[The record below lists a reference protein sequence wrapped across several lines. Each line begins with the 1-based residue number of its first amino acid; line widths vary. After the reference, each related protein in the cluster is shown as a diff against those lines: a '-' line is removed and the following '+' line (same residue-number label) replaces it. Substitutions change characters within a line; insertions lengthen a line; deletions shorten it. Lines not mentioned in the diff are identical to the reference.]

1 MRHALR
7 LLAVLTVLAA
17 SLMAPV
23 ATSTPAQQADA
34 ADLRLFDPGNIISDA
49 VFFDGLAM
57 DAGQIQTF
65 LNDKGSACRVG
76 TDGTPCLKNY
86 SMETFSRSADGL
98 CNGYQ
103 GARLESAATIIAK
116 VAASCRISP
125 RVLLVL
131 LEKEMGLVRTTAPT
145 AKKFDRAAGYACPD
159 NVGGWCNPDFA
170 GLQNQLY
177 KSGWQ
182 YQRYAANASSYSYR
196 AGRNNVVQWHPNAGC
211 GTSVVYIQNQA
222 TAGLYNYT
230 PYRPNQRALDAGYG
244 TGDSC
249 SSYGNRNFWNFFT
262 DWFGST
268 QSAGAGAIQVR
279 HNELG
284 GSAGWLGAPT
294 TGFQCGLRD
303 YGCFQGYQNGS
314 IYWTPATGARPVT
327 VPIRDKWALTGWELG
342 SLGYPAA
349 DPICGLTR
357 NGCFQVFQGGSI
369 YWSPATG
376 AHFVKGSIRDLWG
389 AVGWELGALGY
400 PTSDENCGL
409 KDGGC
414 FTHFERGSI
423 YWSPFTGARLIWPE
437 IRAKYEALGWE
448 NGTLGYPVVNP
459 VCGLAGGGC
468 YQPFQGGNVYWSP
481 ASGAWLPSGPIRDL
495 WGAIGWETGSLGY
508 PTSDVRCGLRDGGCS
523 EDFQGGT
530 VFWSSASGAHLV
542 WPVLREKYVA
552 LGATRG
558 ILGYPVT
565 NPVCGLTGG
574 GCYQPF
580 QGGALYWSPTTGTW
594 FVRGAIAGLWNV
606 LGSEYGLLGYPTTD
620 ENCGLPGNGCYQLY
634 QNGSIYWSPAT
645 GEHFVNGAIRD
656 AWAAVG
662 WEAGAWGYPTANP
675 MAVDGGLSQRF
686 QNGTA
691 RWNAST
697 GAVTFG

>member
-49 VFFDGLAM
+49 VFFDAWRWTPA
-57 DAGQIQTF
+57 DPAF
-65 LNDKGSACRVG
+65 LNDKGAACVGRRDALPEELLDGDLQPPADASA
-76 TDGTPCLKNY
+76 TDTRGRGWRAPR
-86 SMETFSRSADGL
+86 RSSP
-98 CNGYQ
+98 
-103 GARLESAATIIAK
+103 RWRPP
-116 VAASCRISP
+116 AASAPACCSSSSRRRWAWS
-125 RVLLVL
+125 
-131 LEKEMGLVRTTAPT
+131 GTTAPT
-145 AKKFDRAAGYACPD
+145 VRSSTEPTGFACPD
-159 NVGGWCNPDFA
+159 TGGWCNPEFA
-170 GLQNQLY
+170 GLRNQLY
-177 KSGWQ
+177 CRALGSTSGTPPTPP
-182 YQRYAANASSYSYR
+182 ATATGPA
-196 AGRNNVVQWHPNAGC
+196 RNNVVQWHPNAGC
-211 GTSVVYIQNQA
+211 GTSLVYIQNQA

-357 NGCFQVFQGGSI
+357 NGCFQVFQGGSV

-423 YWSPFTGARLIWPE
+423 YLEPVHGGPAHLAGDPRQVRGARLGERDARLPGGQP
-437 IRAKYEALGWE
+437 RLRPGRRRLLPALPGRQRLLVAR
-448 NGTLGYPVVNP
+448 LGRVAAQRPHPGPLGSHRLGDRVPGVPHLRRPVRPAGRRLLRGLPGRHGLLAFRVRRPPGVAGAAREVRGPRRDARDPRLPGDQSRVRTDRRRLLPALPGRRP
-459 VCGLAGGGC
+459 VLV
-468 YQPFQGGNVYWSP
+468 PHH
-481 ASGAWLPSGPIRDL
+481 R
-495 WGAIGWETGSLGY
+495 
-508 PTSDVRCGLRDGGCS
+508 
-523 EDFQGGT
+523 
-530 VFWSSASGAHLV
+530 HLV
-542 WPVLREKYVA
+542 RARRDRRPVERPRVGVRAARLSDDRRELR
-552 LGATRG
+552 
-558 ILGYPVT
+558 
-565 NPVCGLTGG
+565 
-574 GCYQPF
+574 
-580 QGGALYWSPTTGTW
+580 S
-594 FVRGAIAGLWNV
+594 
-606 LGSEYGLLGYPTTD
+606 
-620 ENCGLPGNGCYQLY
+620 PGNGCYQLY
-634 QNGSIYWSPAT
+634 QNSSIYWSPAT

-662 WEAGAWGYPTANP
+662 WEAGPWGYPTANP